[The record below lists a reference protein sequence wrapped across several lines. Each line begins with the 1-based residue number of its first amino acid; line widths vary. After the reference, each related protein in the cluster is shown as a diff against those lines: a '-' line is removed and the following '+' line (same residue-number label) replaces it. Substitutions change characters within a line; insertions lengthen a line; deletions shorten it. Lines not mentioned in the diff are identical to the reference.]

1 MTGEKPGGRKP
12 SFETIGSAVAMLI
25 GVVALFVAWDQA
37 QVMRKQQHASVW
49 PILTIDRS
57 FNMKDD
63 IVSFEFWIENA
74 GVGPAVLK
82 SARLRAGSE
91 ELSTW
96 NVLRDRL
103 PEPLAETERT
113 HSASIGGRALAPG
126 VNFAPYGLYWRDLD
140 DPRAALRLLN
150 ATFSDVSVDVCYCSV
165 FDQCWIGS
173 SLVDAEP
180 QKVKTCPQGA
190 DGI

>member
-1 MTGEKPGGRKP
+1 MSDKKPDARGLN
-12 SFETIGSAVAMLI
+12 FETVGSIVAMLI
-25 GVVALFVAWDQA
+25 GAVALFVAWDQA

-63 IVSFEFWIENA
+63 IVSFEFWVENA

-82 SARLRAGSE
+82 SARLRAGNE
-91 ELSTW
+91 ELSAW

-103 PEPLAETERT
+103 PDSLSEIERT

-126 VNFAPYGLYWRDLD
+126 VNFAPYGLYWRDIK

-150 ATFSDVSVDVCYCSV
+150 ATYADVSVDICYCSV
-165 FDQCWIGS
+165 FDRCWIGS